1 MHSAAMV
8 ADTYQ
13 KAQVQSRSPLE
24 LVVMLYD
31 GADRYLS
38 QARDA
43 IERRDTA
50 AKHEAISKALAVV
63 AELQNN
69 LNMDAGGEVAASLD
83 TLYTFINEK
92 IIEANVNNDSTSVDK
107 AHKVLLPLREAWTEL
122 ATATPSNES
131 GETR

>member
-69 LNMDAGGEVAASLD
+69 LNMDAGGEVAC
-83 TLYTFINEK
+83 
-92 IIEANVNNDSTSVDK
+92 
-107 AHKVLLPLREAWTEL
+107 
-122 ATATPSNES
+122 TAM
-131 GETR
+131 